1 VNTDD
6 IHVYYNRGREQARLT
21 NANGKL
27 ELARTQEIILR
38 YLPTPPAT
46 IMDIGGGAGVY
57 ALWLAQ
63 MGYAVHLLDMM
74 PLHIEQAVQASA
86 AQPDHPL
93 ASARVGDALQVDFA
107 DASADAVLLLGPLY
121 HLPERDQRIQALREA
136 YRILKPSGLL
146 FAATISRFASLLD
159 GMMRGHLTDPHFAEF
174 VERDLVDGQHRNP
187 TQQPGYFAT
196 AYFHYPTEVPAELTD
211 AGFHV
216 EAALAIESA
225 AGFLPDFDR
234 YWDDELLRE
243 RLLQF
248 LRTIESDPAMLGAT
262 SHMMTVGRKLLLDT

>member
-1 VNTDD
+1 MNTDD

-86 AQPDHPL
+86 AQPDYPL

-146 FAATISRFASLLD
+146 
-159 GMMRGHLTDPHFAEF
+159 
-174 VERDLVDGQHRNP
+174 
-187 TQQPGYFAT
+187 
-196 AYFHYPTEVPAELTD
+196 
-211 AGFHV
+211 
-216 EAALAIESA
+216 
-225 AGFLPDFDR
+225 
-234 YWDDELLRE
+234 
-243 RLLQF
+243 
-248 LRTIESDPAMLGAT
+248 
-262 SHMMTVGRKLLLDT
+262 